1 MRFRSFATLFT
12 LVLSAQTALA
22 IDHRVEK
29 LDEAAP
35 ADALSPEIAGQL
47 AESGVRVIRGSSRTL
62 CDIWL
67 TKQWPLKSLEAG
79 ADLIYPFQPGQLI
92 GVVRFDRK
100 SSDFRDQE
108 IEEGVYTLRYAQQ
121 PVDGAHVGTS
131 ITIDFLLVVKAEA
144 DKSAEP
150 LAYKPLAEKSA
161 AAVQTSHPGLLSLQ
175 RVPEEAGD
183 TPSIREDEEKEW
195 WIVRLTGKAAVE
207 GKQSAMPIDLVIVG
221 QATE

>member
-1 MRFRSFATLFT
+1 MRFQHLATVLTF
-12 LVLSAQTALA
+12 VLSAQSALA

-35 ADALSPEIAGQL
+35 ADELS
-47 AESGVRVIRGSSRTL
+47 AEVAATLNPTGVRVIRGTSRTL

-67 TKQWPLKSLEAG
+67 CKEWAVKSFEPG

-100 SSDFRDQE
+100 SADFRDQE
-108 IEEGVYTLRYAQQ
+108 IEEGVYTLRYGQQ

-131 ITIDFLLVVKAEA
+131 LTRDFLLLSKASE
-144 DKSAEP
+144 DKSPAIVE
-150 LAYKPLAEKSA
+150 YKPLVAASA

-175 RVPEEAGD
+175 RVECDAEA
-183 TPSIREDEEKEW
+183 PAIRNREDADW
-195 WIVRLTGKAAVE
+195 WIVRLSGQATADGK
-207 GKQSAMPIDLVIVG
+207 KQTLPIDLVIVG
-221 QATE
+221 VATE

>member
-79 ADLIYPFQPGQLI
+79 ADLIYPFQPGQ
-92 GVVRFDRK
+92 
-100 SSDFRDQE
+100 
-108 IEEGVYTLRYAQQ
+108 
-121 PVDGAHVGTS
+121 
-131 ITIDFLLVVKAEA
+131 
-144 DKSAEP
+144 
-150 LAYKPLAEKSA
+150 
-161 AAVQTSHPGLLSLQ
+161 
-175 RVPEEAGD
+175 
-183 TPSIREDEEKEW
+183 
-195 WIVRLTGKAAVE
+195 
-207 GKQSAMPIDLVIVG
+207 
-221 QATE
+221 